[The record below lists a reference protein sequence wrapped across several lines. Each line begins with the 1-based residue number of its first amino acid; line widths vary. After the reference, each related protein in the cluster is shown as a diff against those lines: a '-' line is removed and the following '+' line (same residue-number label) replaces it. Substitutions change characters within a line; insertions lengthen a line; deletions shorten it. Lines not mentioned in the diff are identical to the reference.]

1 MSDHSELKRLADAAI
16 LGGLEEGDNFRSKCR
31 PSVIRGLFDDIARL
45 GARLCMCRDCGG
57 QGEVYSGHSTH
68 QGYNQPPEPDM
79 DVCGTCDGDGVLGQ
93 IDDFEAIAAERNLLK
108 AEVEALRKDA
118 ERYRFVSQLAWY
130 VDQAAYIYDI
140 GNAKSPWAG
149 ERAPVDA
156 DDVES
161 AIDAA
166 MGKGAKP

>member
-1 MSDHSELKRLADAAI
+1 MSDHRELKRLADAAI

-57 QGEVYSGHSTH
+57 QGEVYSGHSTY

-79 DVCGTCDGDGVLGQ
+79 DVCGTCDGDGVLGP
-93 IDDFEAIAAERNLLK
+93 IDDFEAIAAERDLLK

-118 ERYRFVSQLAWY
+118 ERYQWTTIEGNWVARMFGKWRAH
-130 VDQAAYIYDI
+130 I
-140 GNAKSPWAG
+140 GEYGDSNPTDWFDTR
-149 ERAPVDA
+149 E
-156 DDVES
+156 E

-166 MGKGAKP
+166 MSNKE

>member
-1 MSDHSELKRLADAAI
+1 MSDHRELKRLADAAI

-57 QGEVYSGHSTH
+57 QGEVYSGHSTY

-79 DVCGTCDGDGVLGQ
+79 DVCGTCGGDGVLGSVE
-93 IDDFEAIAAERNLLK
+93 DFEAIAAERDQLK

-118 ERYRFVSQLAWY
+118 ERYQWTAIEGNWVARMFGKWRAH
-130 VDQAAYIYDI
+130 I
-140 GNAKSPWAG
+140 GEYGDSNPTDWFDTR
-149 ERAPVDA
+149 E
-156 DDVES
+156 E

-166 MGKGAKP
+166 MSNKE